1 MNENGPLFAD
11 RPPRTFLNLAFL
23 FLPLSLLTFSR
34 LSPQIFKMSDN
45 TRLLP
50 NKSHDERPRKPYN
63 VYYTIPYYKLFFYSY
78 TFIGSFT
85 FAWITDYLPIV
96 GKACLWIGFAITCGL
111 LIAIHPSICTE
122 RIRID
127 ETGKPVRVRRPLI
140 GFKRYEVALDVDGIN
155 NGLYD
160 ATDGNTDLRV
170 HDGCRY
176 GYARMRI

>member
-1 MNENGPLFAD
+1 
-11 RPPRTFLNLAFL
+11 
-23 FLPLSLLTFSR
+23 
-34 LSPQIFKMSDN
+34 MSDN
-45 TRLLP
+45 THLLP
-50 NKSHDERPRKPYN
+50 NKPHERPRQPYN
-63 VYYTIPYYKLFFYSY
+63 IYYTIPYYKRFFYSY

-85 FAWITDYLPIV
+85 FAWISDYLPIV
-96 GKACLWIGFAITCGL
+96 GKACLWIGFATTCGL

-160 ATDGNTDLRV
+160 ATDGNTDLRL

>member
-1 MNENGPLFAD
+1 
-11 RPPRTFLNLAFL
+11 
-23 FLPLSLLTFSR
+23 
-34 LSPQIFKMSDN
+34 MSDN

-127 ETGKPVRVRRPLI
+127 ETGNPVRVRRPLI